1 MTCIKN
7 KIILVQYQIDLIGSK
22 KMDLLYV
29 AITAIEIVKK
39 ERLKK
44 SCLQS
49 QLQVASEQNEYLFEK
64 VYLDQRCNVSARFF
78 HIGNLKDIL
87 TN

>member
-1 MTCIKN
+1 MTCIKY

-49 QLQVASEQNEYLFEK
+49 QLQVAS
-64 VYLDQRCNVSARFF
+64 
-78 HIGNLKDIL
+78 
-87 TN
+87 

>member
-22 KMDLLYV
+22 KTDLLYV

-39 ERLKK
+39 ERLKSLAYSLNFK
-44 SCLQS
+44 LHLNKMNTFLKKYIWTRGAMS
-49 QLQVASEQNEYLFEK
+49 QLEIF
-64 VYLDQRCNVSARFF
+64 
-78 HIGNLKDIL
+78 
-87 TN
+87 T